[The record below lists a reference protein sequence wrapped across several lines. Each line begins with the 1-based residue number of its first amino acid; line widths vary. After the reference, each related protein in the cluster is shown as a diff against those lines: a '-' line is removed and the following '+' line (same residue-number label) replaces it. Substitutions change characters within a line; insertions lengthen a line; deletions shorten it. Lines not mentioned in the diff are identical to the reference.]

1 MFDRD
6 IESAL
11 SEDHHNINSAKS
23 KPTKG
28 KNPIV
33 KHQDSGISIK
43 TCDSGNAF
51 HCQICLDDFAV
62 GDEVRASRNI
72 QCRHLFHSDCIV
84 LWLANQDLCPVCR
97 QDFLSCCQSEI
108 ETKS

>member
-1 MFDRD
+1 VFDRD

-62 GDEVRASRNI
+62 GDEVRASRNS